1 MKPVHLQDQIY
12 ERLLESIRAGEYRPG
27 ERLPSMPTLAEKF
40 NVSVSPVRLA
50 ILKLDR
56 NGFVSSRHGSGTYVV
71 DPFERFNDRDSV
83 CVCLEHDAHLTSELY
98 LSLTHAFQGMGKF
111 CFGLNPKEPNFPPLL
126 ERALN
131 SEAQVF
137 IFFGDQ
143 YFPFR
148 LLRPE
153 LAKGKTLISVLKA
166 VEPQT
171 TELGASAVLV
181 DIHCGV
187 ELAIDHLRRL
197 GHRHLLVV
205 GTNTMIAE
213 SFSKYK
219 TDRSEL
225 LVNVRGNKDLKFT
238 PLVSRVPESERLCFD
253 EPALLGLLDS
263 PDGPTGI
270 LGLRDVAAAALQQ
283 LLARRRPDLLARL
296 DMVGFA
302 NTPHSK
308 FSTYPFPSV
317 DFNLKEI
324 TSQVCRIAAKAFRQ
338 RVKPERIYVEPT
350 LALRGG

>member
-263 PDGPTGI
+263 PRPPPCSSCWRGAAPTCWR
-270 LGLRDVAAAALQQ
+270 LWTWWASPTPPTASSPPTPSPASTSTSRKSPPRFAASP
-283 LLARRRPDLLARL
+283 RRPSGSASSPS
-296 DMVGFA
+296 G
-302 NTPHSK
+302 
-308 FSTYPFPSV
+308 STWSPRSPSG
-317 DFNLKEI
+317 
-324 TSQVCRIAAKAFRQ
+324 AA
-338 RVKPERIYVEPT
+338 ERGMGHPYKKVP
-350 LALRGG
+350 